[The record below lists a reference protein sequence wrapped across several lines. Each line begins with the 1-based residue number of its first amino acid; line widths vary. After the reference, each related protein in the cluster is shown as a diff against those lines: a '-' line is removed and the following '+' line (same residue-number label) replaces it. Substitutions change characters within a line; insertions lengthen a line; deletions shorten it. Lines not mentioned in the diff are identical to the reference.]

1 MKKLLADYFKD
12 EYSKMVGFVRK
23 SIKDGGDKD
32 AEDIVQD
39 VFYSLSNRPDFSG
52 PIESAVGYIYQS
64 LRNRVVD
71 TFRVRKNHQS
81 LDKNFKEGEDGTLLD
96 VLEGDFATPEEA
108 FVQTRAKE
116 DLFAAMDKSLKE
128 NEKSVVVATELEGYK
143 FEELSKKWDIPI
155 NTLLS
160 RKSRAMKKLQ
170 GSLLTLTAM
179 FVF

>member
-1 MKKLLADYFKD
+1 MKKQLADYFKD
-12 EYSKMVGFVRK
+12 EYGKMVGFVRK
-23 SIKDGGDKD
+23 SIKDSGDKD

-39 VFYSLSNRPDFSG
+39 VFYSLSSRPDFSG

-81 LDKNFKEGEDGTLLD
+81 LDKSLKEGEDGTLLD
-96 VLEGDFATPEEA
+96 VIEGNFETPEVDLEKK
-108 FVQTRAKE
+108 RAKE
-116 DLFAAMDKSLKE
+116 ELYAAMDRTLKE
-128 NEKSVVVATELEGYK
+128 SEKSVVVATEIEGYK
-143 FEELSKKWDIPI
+143 FEELSKKWNIPL

-170 GSLLTLTAM
+170 GRLLTSIT
-179 FVF
+179 V